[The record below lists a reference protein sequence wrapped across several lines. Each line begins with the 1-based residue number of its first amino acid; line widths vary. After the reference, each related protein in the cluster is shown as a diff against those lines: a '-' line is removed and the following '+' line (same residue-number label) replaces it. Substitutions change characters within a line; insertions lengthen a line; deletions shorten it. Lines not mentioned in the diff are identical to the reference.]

1 MTLLRTRKRKS
12 LASDIGASPSKD
24 IVPFPRK
31 RESMAKVVSE
41 RRWLKSWTPGQVGG
55 DNVLRGGRSIIMLT
69 SGSKPE
75 RIEAGTGKMPRHVAI
90 IMDGNGRWAKK
101 RMLPRA
107 MGHKRGV
114 ETVRKIVRAAGEL
127 GLEALSLYAFS
138 SENWK
143 RPEDE
148 INDLM
153 GLMREF
159 IKSDLDEF
167 AANDVRLKI
176 IGNYKALAPDIVD
189 MLEESIARTSQNT
202 RTTLAVALNY
212 GAQDELA
219 RAARSAAAQG
229 EITVESI
236 EANLDTAGLPPLDLL
251 IRTSGEQRLS
261 NFMLWQ
267 AAYAEFWFTDTLW
280 PDFSKD
286 ELAQA
291 LTEFSTRE
299 RRYGGR

>member
-1 MTLLRTRKRKS
+1 M
-12 LASDIGASPSKD
+12 AQ
-24 IVPFPRK
+24 VEPRP
-31 RESMAKVVSE
+31 V
-41 RRWLKSWTPGQVGG
+41 
-55 DNVLRGGRSIIMLT
+55 
-69 SGSKPE
+69 
-75 RIEAGTGKMPRHVAI
+75 RIAAGTGEMPRHVAI

-114 ETVRKIVRAAGEL
+114 ETVRNIVRAAGEL
-127 GLEALSLYAFS
+127 GLETLSLYAFS

-143 RPEDE
+143 RPEEE

-153 GLMREF
+153 ALMRDF
-159 IKSDLDEF
+159 IKSDLDTF
-167 AANDVRLKI
+167 AKNDVRLKI
-176 IGNYKALAPDIVD
+176 IGNYKALSPDIVE
-189 MLEESIARTSQNT
+189 MLEESIARTSKNS

-212 GAQDELA
+212 GSQDEMV
-219 RAARSAAAQG
+219 RAARAAAAQG
-229 EITVESI
+229 EISASSI

-267 AAYAEFWFTDTLW
+267 AAYAEFWFTETLW

-286 ELAQA
+286 ELAAA
-291 LTEFSTRE
+291 LNEFARRE